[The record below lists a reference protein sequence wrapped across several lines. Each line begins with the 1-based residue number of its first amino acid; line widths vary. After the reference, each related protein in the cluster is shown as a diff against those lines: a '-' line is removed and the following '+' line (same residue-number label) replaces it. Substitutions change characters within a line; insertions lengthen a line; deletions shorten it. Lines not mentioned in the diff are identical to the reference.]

1 MCRKL
6 SNRKNSRLLLFNTL
20 KNNLFPM
27 KSISLLAFFIALSL
41 AGQAQKNPAIAEL
54 TIALPPLDEV
64 ITLAQ
69 KHSPQVRMQEAL
81 IRKNEQAIDVQRVQW
96 LDGIGVDLQLGTGNQ
111 ALMVQQSTGQVDAF
125 SNINNGYRA
134 AVNVRVSVFDIVGR
148 KNWVKMAHYEKQVAV
163 EKRAVAEEELATLVI
178 TKYYAVQAAQ
188 GLLKIKSE
196 AKQATQL
203 NRQMA
208 EKEFNEGTIPVAELS
223 RIIEIS
229 SKAASE
235 YEVAKQYLYENLRVL
250 ENITGKKFY

>member
-1 MCRKL
+1 
-6 SNRKNSRLLLFNTL
+6 
-20 KNNLFPM
+20 M
-27 KSISLLAFFIALSL
+27 KSLPILAFLFFASL
-41 AGQAQKNPAIAEL
+41 TSFAQKNTVANEVVIV
-54 TIALPPLDEV
+54 LPSLDEV
-64 ITLAQ
+64 INLAQ
-69 KHSPQVRMQEAL
+69 RHSPQVRMQEAL

-111 ALMVQQSTGQVDAF
+111 ALMVQQATGQVDAF

-163 EKRAVAEEELATLVI
+163 EKRAVAEEELATFVI
-178 TKYYAVQAAQ
+178 TKYYAIQTAQ
-188 GLLKIKSE
+188 HLLKIKSE
-196 AKQATQL
+196 TKQATQL

-208 EKEFNEGTIPVAELS
+208 EKEFNEGNIPVAELS

-235 YEVAKQYLYENLRVL
+235 YEVAKQYLYENLRIL